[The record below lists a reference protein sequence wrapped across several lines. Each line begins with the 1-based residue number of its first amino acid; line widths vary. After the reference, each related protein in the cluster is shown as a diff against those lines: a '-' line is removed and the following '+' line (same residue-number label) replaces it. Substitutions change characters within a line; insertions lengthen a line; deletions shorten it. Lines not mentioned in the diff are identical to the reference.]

1 MGLEPTT
8 FCMASRRS
16 SQLSYIRSP
25 SEYRGGIASKG
36 RSRLPLTLPHRGDV
50 AEWLR
55 GGLQSPSHRFD
66 SGRRLWNPV
75 ICLGANDGSA
85 EGATDAY
92 PGTEQAP

>member
-1 MGLEPTT
+1 MRGLEPPT

-66 SGRRLWNPV
+66 SGRRLHGEPSELPPLLSKGGIV
-75 ICLGANDGSA
+75 PTTERAPIDG
-85 EGATDAY
+85 
-92 PGTEQAP
+92 